1 MLHCSGIQSRGVFMN
16 FKILGCIICCATC
29 FCLSGC
35 DDGLSGDS
43 YTHAQAKAVNTVQ
56 YGTIVSMREVSIKRH
71 EGPGMG
77 AGLGAAGGGTAG
89 YLIGNA
95 VSNSTTG
102 KLVGAGIGALA
113 GGIAGNAIQNR
124 STKGFEYTVQL
135 DNGGTVA
142 IAQGKTPAMSIGQRV
157 QVISGSSGGRVV
169 PA

>member
-1 MLHCSGIQSRGVFMN
+1 MN
-16 FKILGCIICCATC
+16 FKVIGCLGCLIASM
-29 FCLSGC
+29 CLSGC

-43 YTHAQAKAVNTVQ
+43 YTHAQAKTVNSVQ

-71 EGPGMG
+71 EGPGAG

-95 VSNSTTG
+95 VSDSTTG

-124 STKGFEYTVQL
+124 SVKGFEYTIQL
-135 DNGGTVA
+135 DNGGTVSVT
-142 IAQGKTPAMSIGQRV
+142 QGKTPALSIGQRV
-157 QVISGSSGGRVV
+157 QVISGASGGRVV